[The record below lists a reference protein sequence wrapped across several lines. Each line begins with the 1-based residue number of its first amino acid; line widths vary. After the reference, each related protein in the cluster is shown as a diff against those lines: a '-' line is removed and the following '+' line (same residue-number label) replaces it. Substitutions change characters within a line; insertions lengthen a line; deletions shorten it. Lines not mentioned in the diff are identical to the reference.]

1 MAQRRWRPP
10 SMSPEAKQAD
20 PKVKVDE
27 QVVRKMLKVNPDM
40 RKGRTT
46 FQVKKALESGESL
59 AASDST
65 VALASSGHLATS
77 PTPTLAGGSAASEL
91 QETID
96 FFVRGKADKL
106 EELLVAF
113 AERRRAL
120 DQEESA
126 AREELVGHVVAFVGL
141 LDEKAVTSRGRKAL
155 AKHAEFLKKLGLTPV
170 DVLARAGRGS

>member
-1 MAQRRWRPP
+1 MK
-10 SMSPEAKQAD
+10 SEEKQAD

-65 VALASSGHLATS
+65 AAPASSGHLATS

-106 EELLVAF
+106 EELLVSF

-120 DQEESA
+120 EQEESA
-126 AREELVGHVVAFVGL
+126 AREELIKQVVAFIGL
-141 LDEKAVTSRGRKAL
+141 LDENAIAAQGRKAL
-155 AKHAEFLKKLGLTPV
+155 AKHAEFLKKLGLTPA